1 MFIYVVIDI
10 LGRIYKYS
18 FFKILFYFSLFML
31 QNRKIVILRNFLVC
45 NKKTYGTI
53 RIRDDHNSM
62 DDVSHEL
69 NNTIDKIEW
78 LSEDKIAIFCN
89 HKVYEID
96 KADEYVWTDE
106 NVTWTINKEDGSIPV
121 IKINRTKFLN

>member
-1 MFIYVVIDI
+1 
-10 LGRIYKYS
+10 
-18 FFKILFYFSLFML
+18 ML

-45 NKKTYGTI
+45 NEKNYGTI

-96 KADEYVWTDE
+96 KADKYIWADE
-106 NVTWTINKEDGSIPV
+106 NITWTVNKEDGSILV
-121 IKINRTKFLN
+121 IKNFSHKIKNY

>member
-1 MFIYVVIDI
+1 
-10 LGRIYKYS
+10 
-18 FFKILFYFSLFML
+18 ML
-31 QNRKIVILRNFLVC
+31 QNRKIVIIRNFTFR

-53 RIRDDHNSM
+53 RIRDDHTNSM

-69 NNTIDKIEW
+69 NNTIDNKIEW

-96 KADEYVWTDE
+96 KADEYVWADE
-106 NVTWTINKEDGSIPV
+106 NVTWTINKEDGSILV
-121 IKINRTKFLN
+121 IKIIHTKIFHTKF